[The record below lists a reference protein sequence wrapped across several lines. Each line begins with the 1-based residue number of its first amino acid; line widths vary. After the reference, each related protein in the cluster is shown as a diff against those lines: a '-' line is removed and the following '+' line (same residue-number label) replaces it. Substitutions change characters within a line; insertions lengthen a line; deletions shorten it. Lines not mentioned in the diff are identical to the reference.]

1 MEVSKRSRLTH
12 DAVHQLQEGISIV
25 FSRWV
30 EIQDAVNFGFGG
42 PYSREIAVKFES
54 YVFYFFVQP
63 TKKRKATLYIDDLE
77 DLLIKNLNSLCVI
90 PCRTI
95 VEEVAELLME
105 MYEECL
111 EGNYQS
117 IQKLRESAVPNDIQP
132 IKVVN
137 DEDVDDHEDVDDLGE
152 DESPNMMMIDN
163 FPNQEVAPQSM
174 EVDDGWITVTR
185 SKKKG
190 KGLKK

>member
-1 MEVSKRSRLTH
+1 MEVSKRSRLTN
-12 DAVHQLQEGISIV
+12 DAVLQLQEGISIV

-42 PYSREIAVKFES
+42 PYSRALAVKFES
-54 YVFYFFVQP
+54 YVFNFFMQP
-63 TKKRKATLYIDDLE
+63 TKKRKATLYVDDLE
-77 DLLIKNLNSLCVI
+77 DLLIENLNILCVI

-117 IQKLRESAVPNDIQP
+117 IQNLRESAVPNEIQP
-132 IKVVN
+132 IKV
-137 DEDVDDHEDVDDLGE
+137 VDDHEDVDDLGE
-152 DESPNMMMIDN
+152 DESPNKMMIDN
-163 FPNQEVAPQSM
+163 FPNQEVAPPSM